1 VSSLKDTRSPESRV
15 RERGKR
21 TGMLALAILAG
32 INLLNYLDRYVV
44 SALLPDL
51 KRAPMHLSDFE
62 LGTLMSGFLIVYM
75 LTAPLFGR
83 LGDRGSRP
91 KPIAIGVFIWSLA
104 TGLSGLAR
112 NYLQLLAARAVV
124 GIGEAAYGTIAP
136 ALLAD
141 FFGRRTRGRAFAIF
155 NMAIPVGA
163 ALGYVVGGVV
173 RQHYG
178 WHAAFYVAGIPGVV
192 LALWILR
199 LPDPPRG
206 AKEESDGEGES
217 QSDERPR
224 RARRKATSGRTG
236 VRPGQIAE
244 QGQRS
249 EMRGPG
255 ALPPGTP
262 TGTAPTQAGSWAVYL
277 RLLRQVPYMLTVLG
291 YAAYT
296 FALGGLAFWMPYFL
310 EQVRGIPAVQASAG
324 FGEIV
329 VLTGFIG
336 TFVGGWLGDYWL
348 RYSRQAYLWMSGWV
362 TLLAV
367 PAAYLALAA
376 AAPKVF
382 YPALIVAELL
392 LFMSTGPIN
401 TAIVNL
407 VRPTERASAV
417 ALSILT
423 IHLLGDVLSP
433 SIIGKLSD
441 LYSLG
446 AAVMVVPGAVAICAV
461 LWLVAARAGS
471 QRVTKARSI
480 T

>member
-1 VSSLKDTRSPESRV
+1 MPLALTGGGPAPERNV
-15 RERGKR
+15 REHGRRMGV
-21 TGMLALAILAG
+21 LALAILAG

-51 KRAPMHLSDFE
+51 KRAPLHLTDFE

-75 LTAPLFGR
+75 LAAPIFGR

-91 KPIAIGVFIWSLA
+91 RPIAIGVFLWSLA

-112 NYLQLLAARAVV
+112 SYAQLLVARAVV

-136 ALLAD
+136 SLLAD
-141 FFGRRTRGRAFAIF
+141 FFARRTRGRAFAVF

-163 ALGYVVGGVV
+163 ALGYVVGGVM
-173 RQHYG
+173 RQHFG
-178 WHAAFYVAGIPGVV
+178 WHAAFFVAGIPGVV

-206 AKEESDGEGES
+206 AEDESD
-217 QSDERPR
+217 
-224 RARRKATSGRTG
+224 AA
-236 VRPGQIAE
+236 A
-244 QGQRS
+244 
-249 EMRGPG
+249 
-255 ALPPGTP
+255 AAPPMPPHGL
-262 TGTAPTQAGSWAVYL
+262 QAGSWAVYL
-277 RLLRQVPYMLTVLG
+277 RLLRQAPYMITVLG

-296 FALGGLAFWMPYFL
+296 FALGGLAFWMPTFL
-310 EQVRGIPAVQASAG
+310 ERVRGISAVQASAG

-329 VLTGFIG
+329 VLTGFVG

-367 PAAYLALAA
+367 PAVYLALGA
-376 AAPKVF
+376 AAPSVF

-407 VRPTERASAV
+407 VSPLERASAV

-433 SIIGKLSD
+433 AIIGALSD
-441 LYSLG
+441 VSSLG
-446 AAVMVVPGAVAICAV
+446 AAVMIVPGAVAICAV
-461 LWLVAARAGS
+461 LWLVAARADAAASGDNLK
-471 QRVTKARSI
+471 VL
-480 T
+480 